1 MLKTKSYFLKIDYTS
16 NYLIKVIVMLVLKY
30 FSVFLIGVMIC
41 QYTLA
46 YSPLNVEN
54 LTVDENKF
62 KLKSD
67 LSYFNQLRR
76 NLNEQGYS
84 FVDLGNGR

>member
-1 MLKTKSYFLKIDYTS
+1 
-16 NYLIKVIVMLVLKY
+16 MLVLKY

-46 YSPLNVEN
+46 YSPLTVEN